1 MKIDPAIIQ
10 FQAENVRAQVITRPT
25 EKKMSSATLLKIQEK
40 VPLFR
45 DMPMDLLIRTL
56 AICDQV
62 TVEAGKNVFKEGDI
76 GDSFFVLIA
85 GEVVVGKDRSDQFI
99 ELARLGV
106 GDCFGEM
113 ALVGKHV
120 RSATVLAQRDSVAM
134 RFYQETVD
142 SHAES
147 AHIIYRNIARILA
160 LRLEESSA
168 TMTDFLAQN
177 TPV

>member
-10 FQAENVRAQVITRPT
+10 FQAENVRAQVIARPT
-25 EKKMSSATLLKIQEK
+25 EKKLNTATVLKIQEK

-45 DMPMDLLIRTL
+45 GMPMDLLMRTL
-56 AICDQV
+56 AICEQV
-62 TVEAGKNVFKEGDI
+62 TVEAGKDVFREGDI
-76 GDSFFVLIA
+76 GDSFFVLTS
-85 GEVVVGKDRSDQFI
+85 GEVLVGKARSGKLI

-120 RSATVLAQRDSVAM
+120 RSATVRATRDAVAM
-134 RFYQETVD
+134 RFYRETVD
-142 SHAES
+142 AHAES

-168 TMTDFLAQN
+168 TMTELLVQN
-177 TPV
+177 TRT

>member
-10 FQAENVRAQVITRPT
+10 FQAENVRAQVITRPV
-25 EKKMSSATLLKIQEK
+25 EKKLGAATVLKIREK

-45 DMPMDLLIRTL
+45 DMPMDLLMQTL
-56 AICDQV
+56 SICEQV
-62 TVEAGKNVFKEGDI
+62 SIEAGHNVFREGDI

-85 GEVVVGKDRSDQFI
+85 GEVVIGKNRGDQFV

-120 RSATVLAQRDSVAM
+120 RTATVRANRDVVAM
-134 RFYQETVD
+134 RFYSEVID
-142 SHAES
+142 AHAEI
-147 AHIIYRNIARILA
+147 AHLIYRNIATILA

-168 TMTDFLAQN
+168 TMTDLLLQN
-177 TPV
+177 IRT

>member
-10 FQAENVRAQVITRPT
+10 FQAENVRAQVIARPV
-25 EKKMSSATLLKIQEK
+25 EKKLGPATVLKIREK

-45 DMPMDLLIRTL
+45 DMPMELLMRTL
-56 AICDQV
+56 AICEQIPV
-62 TVEAGKNVFKEGDI
+62 GAGADVFKEGDI
-76 GDSFFVLIA
+76 GDSFFVLTA
-85 GEVVVGKDRSDQFI
+85 GEVIVGKERGGKFI

-120 RSATVLAQRDSVAM
+120 RSATVRANRDVVAM
-134 RFYQETVD
+134 RFYRETVD
-142 SHAES
+142 AHAES

-160 LRLEESSA
+160 MRLEEASA
-168 TMTDFLAQN
+168 TMTDLLVQN
-177 TPV
+177 TRA

>member
-10 FQAENVRAQVITRPT
+10 FQAENVRAQVITRPV
-25 EKKMSSATLLKIQEK
+25 EKKLSPAMVLKIQEK

-45 DMPMDLLIRTL
+45 GMPMELLVRTL
-56 AICDQV
+56 AICEQV
-62 TVEAGKNVFKEGDI
+62 TVEAGKNVFREGDI
-76 GDSFFVLIA
+76 GDSFFVLIS
-85 GEVVVGKDRSDQFI
+85 GEVVVGKDRGGQFI

-120 RSATVLAQRDSVAM
+120 RSATIRANGDTVTM

-142 SHAES
+142 AHAES
-147 AHIIYRNIARILA
+147 AHII
-160 LRLEESSA
+160 
-168 TMTDFLAQN
+168 
-177 TPV
+177 

>member
-10 FQAENVRAQVITRPT
+10 FHAENVRAQVIVRPA
-25 EKKMSSATLLKIQEK
+25 EKKLGAATVLKIQEK

-45 DMPMDLLIRTL
+45 GMPMALLVRTL
-56 AICDQV
+56 AICEQV
-62 TVEAGKNVFKEGDI
+62 TIEPGKNVFREGDI

-85 GEVVVGKDRSDQFI
+85 GEVVVGKDRGGQWI

-113 ALVGKHV
+113 ALVGKPV
-120 RSATVLAQRDSVAM
+120 RSATVRASGQAVTM
-134 RFYQETVD
+134 RFYREAVD
-142 SHAES
+142 AHAES

-160 LRLEESSA
+160 QRLEESSA
-168 TMTDFLAQN
+168 TMTDLLVQN
-177 TPV
+177 IRV